1 MRCVI
6 WQCCMQTNEIN
17 KMIDMKPI
25 LGFIFSVLICLC
37 FTSCAGI
44 FRTTYYITETQG
56 WKTAD
61 YNGVNGIAY
70 TNDTTPDSIMLNVRG
85 PGTSAISVG
94 PIFFPFAFPTCLQFW
109 VKEEP
114 KLIVAATLYMNQSG
128 TIYPQ
133 SIRFTDNEGN
143 MMTPTMIESLD
154 IVHEQDI
161 TKLDSTAIVQGIKT
175 SGAIRLRWYFKG
187 KQAKKKGFSVL
198 MDAPA
203 VNGKDGK
210 PLLIWFRR
218 KTVYEYV
225 PLFTHCT

>member
-1 MRCVI
+1 
-6 WQCCMQTNEIN
+6 
-17 KMIDMKPI
+17 MKRR
-25 LGFIFSVLICLC
+25 FYFTHSVLICLC
-37 FTSCAGI
+37 LTSCAGI

-56 WKTAD
+56 WKKAD

-70 TNDTTPDSIMLNVRG
+70 TNDTTPDSIMLNARG
-85 PGTSAISVG
+85 PGTSSISVG

-114 KLIVAATLYMNQSG
+114 ELIVAATLYMNQSG

-133 SIRFTDNEGN
+133 SIRFTDNEGY

-175 SGAIRLRWYFKG
+175 SGAIRLRWHFRG
-187 KQAKKKGFSVL
+187 KQARKKEFCVL
-198 MDAPA
+198 IDTPTII
-203 VNGKDGK
+203 GKDGK
-210 PLLIWFRR
+210 PLLIRFRR
-218 KTVYEYV
+218 KTVYEYI
-225 PLFTHCT
+225 PFFGH

>member
-1 MRCVI
+1 MRR
-6 WQCCMQTNEIN
+6 
-17 KMIDMKPI
+17 
-25 LGFIFSVLICLC
+25 IFYFTHSVLICLC
-37 FTSCAGI
+37 LTSCAGI
-44 FRTTYYITETQG
+44 FRTTYYTTDTAG
-56 WKTAD
+56 WKKLKPCSE
-61 YNGVNGIAY
+61 GGITY
-70 TNDTTPDSIMLNVRG
+70 TYDVTPDMVILNVRG

-109 VKEEP
+109 VKEESE
-114 KLIVAATLYMNQSG
+114 LIVAATLYMNQSG

-133 SIRFTDNEGN
+133 SIRFTDNEGY

-161 TKLDSTAIVQGIKT
+161 TKLDSTAIAQGIET

-198 MDAPA
+198 MDTPA

-210 PLLIWFRR
+210 PLLIWFKR

-225 PLFTHCT
+225 PLFTH

>member
-1 MRCVI
+1 MRRRFYF
-6 WQCCMQTNEIN
+6 TH
-17 KMIDMKPI
+17 
-25 LGFIFSVLICLC
+25 SVLICLC
-37 FTSCAGI
+37 LTSCSGI
-44 FRTTYYITETQG
+44 FRTTYYTTDTAG
-56 WKTAD
+56 WKKLKPCSE
-61 YNGVNGIAY
+61 GGITY
-70 TNDTTPDSIMLNVRG
+70 TYDVTPDMVILNVRG

-109 VKEEP
+109 VKEESE
-114 KLIVAATLYMNQSG
+114 LIVAATLYMNQSG

-187 KQAKKKGFSVL
+187 KQAKKKEFCVL
-198 MDAPA
+198 IDTPTIT
-203 VNGKDGK
+203 GKDGK
-210 PLLIWFRR
+210 PLLIRFRR
-218 KTVYEYV
+218 KTVYEYI
-225 PLFTHCT
+225 PFFGH

>member
-1 MRCVI
+1 MRRRFYF
-6 WQCCMQTNEIN
+6 TH
-17 KMIDMKPI
+17 
-25 LGFIFSVLICLC
+25 SVLICLC
-37 FTSCAGI
+37 LTSCSGI
-44 FRTTYYITETQG
+44 FRTTYYTTDTAG
-56 WKTAD
+56 WKKLKPCSE
-61 YNGVNGIAY
+61 GGITY
-70 TNDTTPDSIMLNVRG
+70 TYDVTPDMVILNVRG

-114 KLIVAATLYMNQSG
+114 ELIVAATLYMNQSG

-133 SIRFTDNEGN
+133 SIRFTDNEGY

-210 PLLIWFRR
+210 PLVIWFRR

-225 PLFTHCT
+225 PLFTH

>member
-1 MRCVI
+1 
-6 WQCCMQTNEIN
+6 MQTNEID

-37 FTSCAGI
+37 LTSCAGI

-56 WKTAD
+56 WKKAD
-61 YNGVNGIAY
+61 YNGVNDIAY
-70 TNDTTPDSIMLNVRG
+70 TSDTAPDSIMLNARG
-85 PGTSAISVG
+85 PGAAITTG
-94 PIFFPFAFPTCLQFW
+94 PIFFPFAFPTCLLFW
-109 VKEEP
+109 IKRSPELEVEAKFYVCQP
-114 KLIVAATLYMNQSG
+114 Y

-187 KQAKKKGFSVL
+187 KQARKKGFSVW

-203 VNGKDGK
+203 VNAKDGK
-210 PLLIWFRR
+210 PLRIWFRR

-225 PLFTHCT
+225 PLFTH

>member
-1 MRCVI
+1 MRR
-6 WQCCMQTNEIN
+6 
-17 KMIDMKPI
+17 
-25 LGFIFSVLICLC
+25 IFYFTHSVLICLC
-37 FTSCAGI
+37 LTSCAGI
-44 FRTTYYITETQG
+44 FRTTYYTTDTAG
-56 WKTAD
+56 WKKLKPCSE
-61 YNGVNGIAY
+61 GGITY
-70 TNDTTPDSIMLNVRG
+70 TYDVTPDMVILNVRG

-109 VKEEP
+109 VKEESE
-114 KLIVAATLYMNQSG
+114 LIVAATLYMNQSG

-133 SIRFTDNEGN
+133 SIRFTDNEGY

-161 TKLDSTAIVQGIKT
+161 TKLDSTAIAQGIET
-175 SGAIRLRWYFKG
+175 SGAIRLRWYFKW

-225 PLFTHCT
+225 PLFTH

>member
-1 MRCVI
+1 MRRRFYF
-6 WQCCMQTNEIN
+6 TH
-17 KMIDMKPI
+17 
-25 LGFIFSVLICLC
+25 SVLICLYL
-37 FTSCAGI
+37 TSCSGI
-44 FRTTYYITETQG
+44 FRTTYYTTDTAG
-56 WKTAD
+56 WKKLKPCSE
-61 YNGVNGIAY
+61 GGITY
-70 TNDTTPDSIMLNVRG
+70 TYDVTPDMVILNVRG

-114 KLIVAATLYMNQSG
+114 ELIVAATLYMNQSG

-133 SIRFTDNEGN
+133 SIRFTDNEGY

-187 KQAKKKGFSVL
+187 KQAKKKEFCVL
-198 MDAPA
+198 IDTPTIT
-203 VNGKDGK
+203 GKDGK
-210 PLLIWFRR
+210 PLFIRFRR
-218 KTVYEYV
+218 KTVYEYI
-225 PLFTHCT
+225 PFFGH

>member
-1 MRCVI
+1 MRRRFYF
-6 WQCCMQTNEIN
+6 TH
-17 KMIDMKPI
+17 
-25 LGFIFSVLICLC
+25 SVLICLC
-37 FTSCAGI
+37 LTSCSGI
-44 FRTTYYITETQG
+44 FRTTYYTTDTAG
-56 WKTAD
+56 WKKLKPCSE
-61 YNGVNGIAY
+61 GGITY
-70 TNDTTPDSIMLNVRG
+70 TYDVTPDMVILNVRG

-114 KLIVAATLYMNQSG
+114 ELIVAATLYMNQSG

-133 SIRFTDNEGN
+133 SIRFTDNEGY

-175 SGAIRLRWYFKG
+175 SGAIRLRWHFKG

-225 PLFTHCT
+225 PLFTH

>member
-1 MRCVI
+1 MRRRFYF
-6 WQCCMQTNEIN
+6 TH
-17 KMIDMKPI
+17 
-25 LGFIFSVLICLC
+25 SVLICLC
-37 FTSCAGI
+37 LTSCSGI
-44 FRTTYYITETQG
+44 FRTTYYTTDTAG
-56 WKTAD
+56 WKKLKPCSE
-61 YNGVNGIAY
+61 GGITY
-70 TNDTTPDSIMLNVRG
+70 TYDVTPDMVILNVRG

-109 VKEEP
+109 VKEASE
-114 KLIVAATLYMNQSG
+114 LIVAATLYMNQSR

-225 PLFTHCT
+225 PLFTH

>member
-1 MRCVI
+1 MGRVFCF
-6 WQCCMQTNEIN
+6 M
-17 KMIDMKPI
+17 
-25 LGFIFSVLICLC
+25 LSAFICLC
-37 FTSCAGI
+37 LTSCSGI
-44 FRTTYYITETQG
+44 FRTTYYTTDTAG
-56 WKTAD
+56 WKKLKPCSE
-61 YNGVNGIAY
+61 GGITY
-70 TNDTTPDSIMLNVRG
+70 TYDVTPDMVILNVRG

-133 SIRFTDNEGN
+133 SIRFTDNEGY

-175 SGAIRLRWYFKG
+175 SGAIRLRWHFRG
-187 KQAKKKGFSVL
+187 NQARKKEFCVL
-198 MDAPA
+198 IDTPTII
-203 VNGKDGK
+203 GKDGK
-210 PLLIWFRR
+210 PLLIRFRR
-218 KTVYEYV
+218 KTVYEYI
-225 PLFTHCT
+225 PFFGH

>member
-1 MRCVI
+1 MGRVFCF
-6 WQCCMQTNEIN
+6 M
-17 KMIDMKPI
+17 
-25 LGFIFSVLICLC
+25 LSAFICLC
-37 FTSCAGI
+37 LTSCSGI
-44 FRTTYYITETQG
+44 FRTTYYTTDTAG
-56 WKTAD
+56 WKKLKPCSE
-61 YNGVNGIAY
+61 GGITY
-70 TNDTTPDSIMLNVRG
+70 TYDVTPDMVILNVRG

-175 SGAIRLRWYFKG
+175 SGAIRLRWHFRG
-187 KQAKKKGFSVL
+187 NQARKKEFCVL
-198 MDAPA
+198 IDTPTII
-203 VNGKDGK
+203 GKDGK
-210 PLLIWFRR
+210 PLLIRFRR
-218 KTVYEYV
+218 KTVYEYI
-225 PLFTHCT
+225 PFFGH

>member
-1 MRCVI
+1 MRRRFYF
-6 WQCCMQTNEIN
+6 TH
-17 KMIDMKPI
+17 
-25 LGFIFSVLICLC
+25 SVLICLC
-37 FTSCAGI
+37 LTSCAGI
-44 FRTTYYITETQG
+44 FRTTYYTTDTQG
-56 WKTAD
+56 WKKAD

-70 TNDTTPDSIMLNVRG
+70 TNDTTPDSIMLNARG

-114 KLIVAATLYMNQSG
+114 ELIVAATLYMNQSG

-133 SIRFTDNEGN
+133 SIRFTDNEGY

-225 PLFTHCT
+225 PLFTH

>member
-1 MRCVI
+1 
-6 WQCCMQTNEIN
+6 
-17 KMIDMKPI
+17 MKLL
-25 LGFIFSVLICLC
+25 LGFTFSVLICLC
-37 FTSCAGI
+37 LTSCAGI
-44 FRTTYYITETQG
+44 FRTTYYISDTDG
-56 WKTAD
+56 WKKLKPCSE
-61 YNGVNGIAY
+61 GGITY
-70 TNDTTPDSIMLNVRG
+70 TYDVTLDTVMLNVRG
-85 PGTSAISVG
+85 PGTSAITVG

-133 SIRFTDNEGN
+133 SIHVTDNEGY

-225 PLFTHCT
+225 PLFTH

>member
-1 MRCVI
+1 MGRVFCF
-6 WQCCMQTNEIN
+6 M
-17 KMIDMKPI
+17 
-25 LGFIFSVLICLC
+25 LSAFICLC
-37 FTSCAGI
+37 LTSCSGI
-44 FRTTYYITETQG
+44 FRTTYYTTDTAG
-56 WKTAD
+56 WKKLKPCSE
-61 YNGVNGIAY
+61 GGITY
-70 TNDTTPDSIMLNVRG
+70 TYDVTPDMVILNVRG

-133 SIRFTDNEGN
+133 SIRFTDNEGY

-161 TKLDSTAIVQGIKT
+161 TKLDSTAIAQGIKT

-210 PLLIWFRR
+210 PLRIWFRR

-225 PLFTHCT
+225 PLFTH

>member
-1 MRCVI
+1 M
-6 WQCCMQTNEIN
+6 
-17 KMIDMKPI
+17 
-25 LGFIFSVLICLC
+25 LSAFICLC
-37 FTSCAGI
+37 LTSCSGI
-44 FRTTYYITETQG
+44 FRTTYYTTDTAG
-56 WKTAD
+56 WKKLKPCSEGGIT
-61 YNGVNGIAY
+61 YTYGV
-70 TNDTTPDSIMLNVRG
+70 TPDMVILNVRG

-133 SIRFTDNEGN
+133 SIRFTDNEGY

-175 SGAIRLRWYFKG
+175 SGAIRLRWHFRG
-187 KQAKKKGFSVL
+187 NQARKKEFCVL
-198 MDAPA
+198 IDTPTII
-203 VNGKDGK
+203 GKDGK
-210 PLLIWFRR
+210 PLLIRFRR
-218 KTVYEYV
+218 KTVYEYI
-225 PLFTHCT
+225 PFFGH

>member
-1 MRCVI
+1 MRRRFYF
-6 WQCCMQTNEIN
+6 TH
-17 KMIDMKPI
+17 
-25 LGFIFSVLICLC
+25 SVLICLC
-37 FTSCAGI
+37 LTSCSGI
-44 FRTTYYITETQG
+44 FRTTYYTTDTAG
-56 WKTAD
+56 WKKLKPCSE
-61 YNGVNGIAY
+61 GGITY
-70 TNDTTPDSIMLNVRG
+70 TYDVTPDMVILNVRG

-114 KLIVAATLYMNQSG
+114 ELIVAATLYMNQSG

-133 SIRFTDNEGN
+133 SIRFTDNEGY

-187 KQAKKKGFSVL
+187 KQAKKKEFCVL
-198 MDAPA
+198 IDTPTIT
-203 VNGKDGK
+203 GKDGK
-210 PLLIWFRR
+210 PLLIRFRR
-218 KTVYEYV
+218 KTVYEYI
-225 PLFTHCT
+225 PFFGH

>member
-1 MRCVI
+1 
-6 WQCCMQTNEIN
+6 
-17 KMIDMKPI
+17 MKRR
-25 LGFIFSVLICLC
+25 FYFTHSVLICLC
-37 FTSCAGI
+37 LTSCAGI

-56 WKTAD
+56 WKKAD

-70 TNDTTPDSIMLNVRG
+70 TNDTTPDSIMLNARG
-85 PGTSAISVG
+85 PGTSSISVG

-114 KLIVAATLYMNQSG
+114 ELIVAATLYMNQSG

-133 SIRFTDNEGN
+133 SIRFTDNEGY

-175 SGAIRLRWYFKG
+175 SGAIRLRWHFRG
-187 KQAKKKGFSVL
+187 KQARKKEFCVL
-198 MDAPA
+198 IDTPTIT
-203 VNGKDGK
+203 GKDGK
-210 PLLIWFRR
+210 PLLIRFRR
-218 KTVYEYV
+218 KTVYEYI
-225 PLFTHCT
+225 PFFGH

>member
-1 MRCVI
+1 
-6 WQCCMQTNEIN
+6 
-17 KMIDMKPI
+17 MKLL
-25 LGFIFSVLICLC
+25 LGFTFSVLICLC
-37 FTSCAGI
+37 LTSCAGI
-44 FRTTYYITETQG
+44 FRTTYYISDTDG
-56 WKTAD
+56 WKKLKPCSE
-61 YNGVNGIAY
+61 GGITY
-70 TNDTTPDSIMLNVRG
+70 TYDVTLDTVMLNVRG
-85 PGTSAISVG
+85 PGTSAITVG

-133 SIRFTDNEGN
+133 SIHFTDIEGY

-225 PLFTHCT
+225 PLFTH

>member
-1 MRCVI
+1 MRRRFYF
-6 WQCCMQTNEIN
+6 TH
-17 KMIDMKPI
+17 
-25 LGFIFSVLICLC
+25 SVLICLC
-37 FTSCAGI
+37 LTSCAGI
-44 FRTTYYITETQG
+44 YRTTYYITETQG
-56 WKTAD
+56 WKKAD
-61 YNGVNGIAY
+61 YNGVNDIAY
-70 TNDTTPDSIMLNVRG
+70 TSDTAPDSIMLNV
-85 PGTSAISVG
+85 
-94 PIFFPFAFPTCLQFW
+94 
-109 VKEEP
+109 
-114 KLIVAATLYMNQSG
+114 NQSG

-133 SIRFTDNEGN
+133 SIRFTDNEGY

-225 PLFTHCT
+225 PLFTH